1 MSSRD
6 RVKPSH
12 APTGEAALYKRAGGR
27 AAFMTAED
35 GHVQTA
41 PGVGTGWGGGIML
54 KQGNDP
60 PPPVVCDQDDDG
72 SGVAK
77 QTLDPRR
84 ALDALQR
91 QAAVKAK
98 RTAAGGS
105 DARGW
110 SAPVPAAAL
119 APRLAPNGTTAAP
132 PAVNGAALPSFADH
146 VRLDAAEVS
155 HRAPPHAPVASTSS
169 AHAPPAAPAL
179 RADLSR
185 ETRPDGVS
193 RRDAAPAESP
203 WSIYEPAMPSH
214 TVEPAPN
221 WAQGRSEFCAAQKFA
236 PPDFHPRGYNDPP
249 APAQPAHQPVVAR
262 SWAEQGA
269 AKRAAAKAAKAGSAG
284 GSSASGVPTRPVANT
299 THTSKWATAAPAPAP
314 TAALAGLPPGVQAAV
329 ASHNHAHAHAGSPPT
344 LNGAAPAPN
353 GAAPRAPAASTSA
366 SRYTNVSP
374 VAPTPV
380 RPPAVPPVPATA
392 TAKSST
398 AARPAAAPSASKY
411 ATSSSAPAASTS
423 TPAPANAAP
432 KSVPKPTPPQAQPA
446 REAATATQEDK
457 ARAAP
462 SAAGG
467 TVRPKAA
474 DDRTVGELEQ
484 RLIDLSRR
492 KGAAAAQR
500 AEADARSP
508 RREVWRARDE
518 ERARDRG
525 ARLASGGGRKEKKTP
540 EELDALMEKMRVMN
554 LDVRNKMEA
563 AEQDRVAFEAEA
575 SARRTAEIDAL
586 VKAERERTA
595 ALDEMQRE
603 ERAKKARTAEIQRQ
617 IDEERARSAA
627 RKLAHASGRA
637 WDAGKLSSPSRGG
650 SPPPAPAPAA
660 YPSVEAAARDEARA
674 RAEREREPERALAE
688 EEAERIRRRD
698 GVRAE
703 EGGWETVVHQ
713 EEAGRAQLVVH
724 E

>member
-6 RVKPSH
+6 RIKPSQ

-35 GHVQTA
+35 GGAQSA

-146 VRLDAAEVS
+146 VRLNAAEVS
-155 HRAPPHAPVASTSS
+155 HHAPPHAHVASTSS

-185 ETRPDGVS
+185 EIRPDGVS

-214 TVEPAPN
+214 TVEPVKS
-221 WAQGRSEFCAAQKFA
+221 WATGRSEFCAAQKFA
-236 PPDFHPRGYNDPP
+236 PPDFHPRGYNDSPAPP
-249 APAQPAHQPVVAR
+249 PAQPVAAR

-314 TAALAGLPPGVQAAV
+314 PAALASLPPGVQAAV
-329 ASHNHAHAHAGSPPT
+329 ASHTHAHAQGGSPPA
-344 LNGAAPAPN
+344 LNGAAPAP
-353 GAAPRAPAASTSA
+353 RTPAASTSA

-411 ATSSSAPAASTS
+411 ATSSSAPAASGS
-423 TPAPANAAP
+423 TPANVNAAP
-432 KSVPKPTPPQAQPA
+432 SGASKPAPPPPPPA

-492 KGAAAAQR
+492 KATAAAQR
-500 AEADARSP
+500 A
-508 RREVWRARDE
+508 
-518 ERARDRG
+518 
-525 ARLASGGGRKEKKTP
+525 EKKTP